1 MLTDVRM
8 TPEEYLEA
16 EKRSETRHE
25 FVDGVMHAMAGDK
38 KRNNRI
44 VKRLVRLLDQPAEA
58 RGCDVFFTVVKMR
71 VPNNRY
77 RYPDVVVTCEDDAD
91 EYMIQAP
98 CAVFEVLSESTED
111 VDVGE
116 KLEEY
121 LKIPSVQRYVLLRQD
136 RALVMV
142 YARDGAEWRF
152 SLLEETGSFDVPCV
166 GVTVSLEQI
175 YSGILPA
182 ATPS

>member
-8 TPEEYLEA
+8 TPEQYLEA
-16 EKRSETRHE
+16 EKLSETRHE
-25 FVDGVMHAMAGDK
+25 FVDGVLHAMAGDK

-44 VKRLVRLLDQPAEA
+44 VKRLVRLLDEVAESK
-58 RGCDVFFTVVKMR
+58 GCDVFFTVVKMR

-91 EYMIQAP
+91 EYMIEAP
-98 CAVFEVLSESTED
+98 CAVFEVLSDSTED

-136 RALVMV
+136 RAFVMV

-152 SLLEETGSFDVPCV
+152 SLLDGTGSFDVPCI
-166 GVTVSLEQI
+166 GATLTLEGI
-175 YSGILPA
+175 YAGLLNS
-182 ATPS
+182 